1 MVKVK
6 ICGVTNAADALRAV
20 EYGADALGF
29 NFYPPSP
36 RYILPEDAAL
46 ILREVP
52 AGICTAGLFVNES
65 REHVKSVLRA
75 CRSRG
80 GAGLTAV
87 QFHGDEEPDYCARW
101 PLKVIKAFRVRG
113 AETLREIGD
122 YPVDYYLL
130 DSWSS
135 GFGGSGSTFTWEWL
149 NVPMARPVILAGG
162 LDIDNVSAAVRELKP
177 FGVDVC
183 TGVEAAPGRK
193 DPQRMKDFIAAARAE

>member
-6 ICGVTNAADALRAV
+6 ICGVTNADDALRAV

-36 RYILPEDAAL
+36 RYIPPDDAAQV
-46 ILREVP
+46 LREVP

-65 REHVKSVLRA
+65 RQHVKSVLRA

-87 QFHGDEEPDYCARW
+87 QFHGDEDRSYCARW
-101 PLKVIKAFRVRG
+101 PLKVIKAFRVRD
-113 AETLREIGD
+113 AETIRAVGE

-130 DSWSS
+130 DSWSP
-135 GFGGSGSTFTWEWL
+135 GFGGSGSTFTWDWL
-149 NVPMARPVILAGG
+149 NVAMARPVILAGG
-162 LDIDNVSAAVRELKP
+162 LDVDNVGAAVSELKP

-193 DPQRMKDFIAAARAE
+193 DHRRLKDFIAAAKGE